1 MFKAHHFHNFFLL
14 RSLFTTLHEETT
26 IVKSKLKGYFII
38 IHRYQTV
45 KGDSTFEENNILLE
59 SINISKKF
67 EIFKAWRKNSDL

>member
-26 IVKSKLKGYFII
+26 LVNSKLKGFFII

-45 KGDSTFEENNILLE
+45 KRDSTLEENSILLE
-59 SINISKKF
+59 SINISKKL
-67 EIFKAWRKNSDL
+67 EIFEARKRNSDL